1 MYDDNPSCRLCDAD
15 NETVDHVV
23 NSCPAVGEPGCID
36 IYTTDIDKLREIAR
50 RCIEFEEKVENN
62 KNTTT
67 V

>member
-1 MYDDNPSCRLCDAD
+1 MTVSVA

-23 NSCPAVGEPGCID
+23 NSCSVVGEPGCID
-36 IYTTDIDKLREIAR
+36 IYTTDMVELREIAR
-50 RCIEFEEKVENN
+50 RCIEFEEKVEKN